1 MVTES
6 SASSSP
12 IYKTS
17 DFRLLSVRIAALDN
31 SFFGRLY
38 EEESVCSGWPLLKTV
53 ELKKLKSVAVWLMQP
68 VAHTALRGFL
78 AVTEGALTVLSTD
91 VFEMLVFNFLQ

>member
-1 MVTES
+1 
-6 SASSSP
+6 
-12 IYKTS
+12 
-17 DFRLLSVRIAALDN
+17 
-31 SFFGRLY
+31 
-38 EEESVCSGWPLLKTV
+38 V